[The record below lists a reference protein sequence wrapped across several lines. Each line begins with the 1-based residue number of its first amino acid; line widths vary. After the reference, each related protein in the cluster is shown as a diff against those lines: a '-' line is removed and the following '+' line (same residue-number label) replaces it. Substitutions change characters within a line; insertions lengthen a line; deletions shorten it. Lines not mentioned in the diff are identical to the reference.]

1 MERLSSARRL
11 AAVISADVVGYS
23 RLMQE
28 DDQATLR
35 ALTERRGL
43 FAAQV
48 EAAGGRIVNAPG
60 DSVLAEFASVVSA
73 VQCAVNIQRAIEEI
87 NSGLPESR
95 RMSYRVGVNI
105 GDVLA
110 DSAGIYGDGVNI
122 AAQLESL
129 APAGGICAS
138 QAVRDQVRNRL
149 ALQFEDLGEQAV
161 KNIAEPV
168 RVFRVIV
175 DAVPEAQVAAATA
188 AKPPAHPLAEP
199 WSIAVLP
206 FTNMTRDPEQ
216 EYFADGMVEDIT
228 TALART
234 GQFFVIA
241 RNSSF
246 VYKGRAV
253 DIKQVGR
260 ELGVRYVLEGSVRKA
275 GRRIRI
281 SGQLI
286 EAESG
291 SHMWADSFDGAL
303 EDVFD
308 LQDRITESVVWA
320 IVPSVERAEIKL
332 SRVKPT
338 SNLQAYALVLRALPG
353 IMPGASKAQKDEA
366 SMLLDRALQLDPRYS
381 LAKGLGAFAC
391 MYRVIDGQGDAQD
404 VKGGLRLAD
413 EALADHQ
420 DNPMTL
426 AFAAYALAT
435 LGYRVQGVTV
445 MGFQEGLDAA
455 ERAVRENPKFATAH
469 RAKTIALAY
478 LGRIGEAKLSA
489 ARLLELAPE
498 FTVSRYM
505 SVNPM
510 RDPKHRKKV
519 AGLLRAAGVPS

>member
-1 MERLSSARRL
+1 MERSNGERRL
-11 AAVISADVVGYS
+11 AAVIAADVVGYS

-28 DDQATLR
+28 DDQATVW
-35 ALTERRGL
+35 ALTERRAL
-43 FAAQV
+43 IAVHV

-60 DSVLAEFASVVSA
+60 DSMLAEFASVVSA
-73 VQCAVNIQRAIEEI
+73 VQCAVNVQRAMEEA

-95 RMSYRVGVNI
+95 RMRYRIGVNL

-110 DSAGIYGDGVNI
+110 DSDGIYGDGVNI
-122 AAQLESL
+122 AARLESL
-129 APAGGICAS
+129 AAAGGICVS

-149 ALQFEDLGEQAV
+149 ALQFEDMGDQAV

-168 RVFRVIV
+168 RVFRVVV
-175 DAVPEAQVAAATA
+175 DATSDGQVAPAAA
-188 AKPPAHPLAEP
+188 VKPPAHALAERR
-199 WSIAVLP
+199 SIAVLP
-206 FTNMTRDPEQ
+206 FTNITRDPEQ

-275 GRRIRI
+275 GSQIRI

-308 LQDRITESVVWA
+308 LQDRITENVVWA
-320 IVPSVERAEIKL
+320 IVPSVERAEIEL

-338 SNLQAYALVLRALPG
+338 RNLQAYDLVLRVLPG
-353 IMPGASKAQKDEA
+353 ILPGASKAQKDEA
-366 SMLLDRALQLDPRYS
+366 SSLLDRALQLDPRYS
-381 LAKGLGAFAC
+381 LAKAFGAFAC
-391 MYRVIDGQGDAQD
+391 MHRVIDGQGDAQD
-404 VKGGLRLAD
+404 VRTGLRLAD

-445 MGFQEGLDAA
+445 IGFLQGL
-455 ERAVRENPKFATAH
+455 P
-469 RAKTIALAY
+469 
-478 LGRIGEAKLSA
+478 
-489 ARLLELAPE
+489 
-498 FTVSRYM
+498 
-505 SVNPM
+505 
-510 RDPKHRKKV
+510 
-519 AGLLRAAGVPS
+519 